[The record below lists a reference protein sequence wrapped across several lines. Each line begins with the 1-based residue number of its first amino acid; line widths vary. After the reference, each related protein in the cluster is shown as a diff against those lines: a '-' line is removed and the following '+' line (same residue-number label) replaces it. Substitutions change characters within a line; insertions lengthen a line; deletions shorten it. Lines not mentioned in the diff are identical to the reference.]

1 MTMRVKDRL
10 QVMVIPPSTGGVKQY
25 SVPQWIVPAALGAVA
40 VLILLTAT
48 SGIFAFNNW
57 SSRAELA
64 KQVEANR
71 QLQDQIAQLDESVDV
86 LRGKLVALENAEQQ
100 VRSVFGFPEL
110 DPAERALGIG
120 GAVIEDESGFSAV
133 DQAAFALETDLDRL
147 LRRCEFERENFDVLY
162 TALVERKDRLDH
174 TPSINP
180 VGGHLV
186 RGFGIKADP
195 FTGRDRLHGGIDL
208 SANVGTP
215 VRAPADGKV
224 TSTGYKG
231 QLGKMIEVDH
241 GFGVETRYGHLSK
254 IAVKRGETVKRG
266 QIIGYAG
273 NTGYSTG
280 PHLHYEVSVNGKRVD
295 PMKYIYDFGPWVSE
309 PLAQVDMD

>member
-1 MTMRVKDRL
+1 MAMRVKDRL
-10 QVMVIPPSTGGVKQY
+10 QVMIIPPSTGGVRQY

-40 VLILLTAT
+40 LLILFTAM
-48 SGIFAFNNW
+48 SGIFAFRSW
-57 SSRAELA
+57 SSKAELA
-64 KQVEANR
+64 AQVEENH
-71 QLQDQIAQLDESVDV
+71 QLQDQIAQLDQSVDV
-86 LRGKLVALENAEQQ
+86 LRGKLVALESAEQD

-110 DPAERALGIG
+110 DPDERALGIG
-120 GAVIEDESGFSAV
+120 GGVSEDESGFSAV

-147 LRRCEFERENFDVLY
+147 LRRCEFERENFSVLY

-195 FTGRDRLHGGIDL
+195 FTGRDRLHGGLDL
-208 SANVGTP
+208 SANIGTP
-215 VRAPADGKV
+215 VRAPADGRV

-231 QLGKMIEVDH
+231 QLGKMIELDH
-241 GFGVETRYGHLSK
+241 GFGMETRYGHLSK
-254 IAVKRGETVKRG
+254 IAVKRGEAVTRG